1 MKKHDIEKSN
11 NPETTNPM
19 FIISKRTSSLYDNSD
34 IITYKN
40 FREKNMKMFGV
51 NCDTKMKRNKGM
63 YNSFSVNDIVMKKIF
78 TYQGLLIG

>member
-19 FIISKRTSSLYDNSD
+19 FIISKRTPSLYDNND

-40 FREKNMKMFGV
+40 FREKN
-51 NCDTKMKRNKGM
+51 
-63 YNSFSVNDIVMKKIF
+63 I
-78 TYQGLLIG
+78 